1 MQTISGQTLYTIS
14 VTLQTHS
21 VADVRVPVSSP
32 SKSNA
37 AVSVPTVSVHFGPH
51 VTVHVVYLSDPDSLT
66 EVKSV
71 TDTHT
76 LRNLLAVC
84 VSSLVGTSRPLLLF
98 LASFTAACG
107 TRQSF
112 HLPPS
117 SLLHLPLS
125 VSLQTIPPSISP
137 FLPPCAQLSSVFQRG
152 RTQHSSVCVCLCV
165 GERYMS
171 SLQRRG

>member
-37 AVSVPTVSVHFGPH
+37 AVSVPTVSVHFSPH

-76 LRNLLAVC
+76 HSEISWRC
-84 VSSLVGTSRPLLLF
+84 VSPL
-98 LASFTAACG
+98 
-107 TRQSF
+107 
-112 HLPPS
+112 
-117 SLLHLPLS
+117 
-125 VSLQTIPPSISP
+125 
-137 FLPPCAQLSSVFQRG
+137 
-152 RTQHSSVCVCLCV
+152 
-165 GERYMS
+165 
-171 SLQRRG
+171 